1 MHEYFSFNTPIWDSV
16 QLHLILIFGKK
27 KGAEI
32 IRTEQIYIN
41 NMHHLKKNSD
51 EVEIDCKTEL
61 LGDKTSKD
69 HSGNEIKRCMQNI
82 E

>member
-1 MHEYFSFNTPIWDSV
+1 
-16 QLHLILIFGKK
+16 
-27 KGAEI
+27 
-32 IRTEQIYIN
+32 
-41 NMHHLKKNSD
+41 MHHLKKNSN

-61 LGDKTSKD
+61 LVDKNQAGQRVKD